1 MVCDDILCPA
11 PRAGCSQPIILEG
24 ECCATCQDDILVN
37 TDSDGG
43 EEAPGCYFDK
53 GDHKKYHK
61 AGTKWHP
68 YIPPFGFSR
77 CATCTCDANSL
88 EVVCASKQ
96 CPPLDCPR
104 EQRVRPDKL
113 ACCMVGGQGRKRKGT
128 KFLQFCL
135 IFSELELSSL
145 IGSTDVLEL
154 ILNTVPFKKELLQPC
169 R

>member
-37 TDSDGG
+37 TDSDG
-43 EEAPGCYFDK
+43 EDAPGCYFDK

-77 CATCTCDANSL
+77 CATCTCDANTL

-96 CPPLDCPR
+96 CPPLECPR

-113 ACCMVGGQGRKRKGT
+113 ACCMVGEQNSAKKL
-128 KFLQFCL
+128 FLGC
-135 IFSELELSSL
+135 E
-145 IGSTDVLEL
+145 
-154 ILNTVPFKKELLQPC
+154 ILN
-169 R
+169 

>member
-37 TDSDGG
+37 T
-43 EEAPGCYFDK
+43 EEEEAEAPGCYFDK

-61 AGTKWHP
+61 AGTRWHP

-96 CPPLDCPR
+96 CPKLDCPR

-113 ACCMVGGQGRKRKGT
+113 ACC
-128 KFLQFCL
+128 
-135 IFSELELSSL
+135 
-145 IGSTDVLEL
+145 
-154 ILNTVPFKKELLQPC
+154 TV
-169 R
+169 RIRWS